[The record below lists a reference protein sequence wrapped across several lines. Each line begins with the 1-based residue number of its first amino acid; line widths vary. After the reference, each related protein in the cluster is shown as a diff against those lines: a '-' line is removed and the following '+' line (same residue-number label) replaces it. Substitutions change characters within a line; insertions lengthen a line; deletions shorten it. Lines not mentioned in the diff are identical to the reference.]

1 MKLFL
6 YKEEIN
12 IKLKR
17 LFSIICLV
25 VIVCVFVKNI
35 NSNKNDTTTLSQ
47 QSEIENNTAQTS
59 NIPEK
64 EEIKPVFSSSS
75 IPNDIKEKMLG
86 SSMPSSEPVSFDELS
101 YIELSYYDFNGNVNT
116 GEMVVNKAIS
126 DEVVDIFKELYD
138 KKYPIEKIRLIDEYN
153 AIDAESMADNNSSSF
168 CYRTIANTNK
178 ISNHGLG
185 IAIDINPLQNPHVVN
200 GVANPIEGQEYANRS
215 NYKPGMIVEGDDLYN
230 AFVSRGWT
238 WGGHWKNPDYQHFE
252 KSL

>member
-35 NSNKNDTTTLSQ
+35 DSNKNDKTTLSQ
-47 QSEIENNTAQTS
+47 QNKIENNTTKTS

-64 EEIKPVFSSSS
+64 EEVKPVFSSSS
-75 IPNDIKEKMLG
+75 IPSDIKEKMLG

-116 GEMVVNKAIS
+116 GEMVVNKAIA

-153 AIDAESMADNNSSSF
+153 AVDSASMADNNSSSF
-168 CYRTIANTNK
+168 CYRTIVNTNK

-230 AFVSRGWT
+230 AFISRGWT

>member
-1 MKLFL
+1 MV
-6 YKEEIN
+6 IT
-12 IKLKR
+12 II
-17 LFSIICLV
+17 SI
-25 VIVCVFVKNI
+25 KNI
-35 NSNKNDTTTLSQ
+35 NSDKNDITTSSEQNKIKDDVT
-47 QSEIENNTAQTS
+47 QSS
-59 NIPEK
+59 NISEE
-64 EEIKPVFSSSS
+64 EEIQPVFSSSS
-75 IPNDIKEKMLG
+75 IPDDIKEKMLG
-86 SSMPSSEPVSFDELS
+86 TSMPSNQPISFDELS
-101 YIELSYYDFNGNVNT
+101 YIELSYYDFNGKVNT
-116 GEMVVNKAIS
+116 GEMVVNKSVAN
-126 DEVVDIFKELYD
+126 EVVDIFKELYD

-230 AFVSRGWT
+230 AFISRGWT